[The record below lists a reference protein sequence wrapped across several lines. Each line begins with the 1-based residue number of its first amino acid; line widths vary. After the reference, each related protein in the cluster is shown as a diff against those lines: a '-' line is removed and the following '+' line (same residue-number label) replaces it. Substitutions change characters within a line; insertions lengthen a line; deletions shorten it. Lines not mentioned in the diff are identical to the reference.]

1 MVNARSRPR
10 RPCAVWQGS
19 GLIMRPRSTRVFCGF
34 GGDAGGK
41 GACSPQSETCIPGCQ
56 QQGQPLWCSP
66 EEVHLSGNQEGTC
79 YDRPWRPGPDLG
91 TLFQR
96 AANNGHY
103 NEIILVRLAWARA
116 PRRLPSGLTIAC
128 VCAPSCRTR
137 SFGYY
142 CSSAR
147 TGECHRVP
155 CRAHLTLT
163 RARARRTPMCL
174 TQSRAYTTPQGS
186 RRRPCRKH
194 GARTP
199 PSLVASILMLPKH
212 RCLCSIEAIGRPR
225 SERHERICDVHPPK
239 TPPATPNFGPIR
251 TFQNYPSE

>member
-1 MVNARSRPR
+1 MRALNERFRSDPYAAAWTTSGGVPETGVLLHAFDRREDVEPWRPAQPQNGQPMQYEHLKQSGSLIYLGQR
-10 RPCAVWQGS
+10 ASNEKIPHFNGEGS

-103 NEIILVRLAWARA
+103 NEIILDALFWDAHVPDAIE
-116 PRRLPSGLTIAC
+116 GI
-128 VCAPSCRTR
+128 
-137 SFGYY
+137 YY
-142 CSSAR
+142 TAGISSAAVQ
-147 TGECHRVP
+147 E
-155 CRAHLTLT
+155 
-163 RARARRTPMCL
+163 ARRTHAAFVGRFHLDAAETPL
-174 TQSRAYTTPQGS
+174 LVLDRSDWQAPFRA
-186 RRRPCRKH
+186 
-194 GARTP
+194 A
-199 PSLVASILMLPKH
+199 
-212 RCLCSIEAIGRPR
+212 
-225 SERHERICDVHPPK
+225 
-239 TPPATPNFGPIR
+239 
-251 TFQNYPSE
+251 